1 MKNYSF
7 IYLYIFLLQFRDRLR
22 QAHVAFLDSLRE
34 LESVHTG
41 RLEKNE
47 ELFLRL
53 RKILV
58 PRVARLA
65 LESTSLKDMIL
76 YGNRISSRIQSKE
89 ILALFKQFRGARR
102 IRMTSLLSDYRH
114 AAAR

>member
-1 MKNYSF
+1 MVHV
-7 IYLYIFLLQFRDRLR
+7 DRI
-22 QAHVAFLDSLRE
+22 
-34 LESVHTG
+34 
-41 RLEKNE
+41 EKND

-76 YGNRISSRIQSKE
+76 YGKAINATPKIFTTNK
-89 ILALFKQFRGARR
+89 
-102 IRMTSLLSDYRH
+102 
-114 AAAR
+114 